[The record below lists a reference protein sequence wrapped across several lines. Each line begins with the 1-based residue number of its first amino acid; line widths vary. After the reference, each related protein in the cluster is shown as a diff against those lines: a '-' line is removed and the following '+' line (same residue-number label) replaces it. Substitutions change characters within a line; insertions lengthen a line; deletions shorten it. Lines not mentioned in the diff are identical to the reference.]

1 MDTAPTNPL
10 AQLQN
15 AAGQMH
21 QQFARTLSQAFAA
34 TRYVINCHHCLA
46 TIHEKFSAKL
56 AHGDLHWLLG
66 ILRNDTLVILTCGLC
81 KELHQWHV

>member
-1 MDTAPTNPL
+1 MDTAPTHPL

-34 TRYVINCHHCLA
+34 TRYGVNGLHCVASIDEELQHSLA
-46 TIHEKFSAKL
+46 
-56 AHGDLHWLLG
+56 
-66 ILRNDTLVILTCGLC
+66 
-81 KELHQWHV
+81 